1 MNTIIDLYN
10 KILVYNKSNISF
22 IIDITN
28 VIWFRLADVT
38 NILEYK
44 SRKDVIKGMIDKKY
58 KKALR
63 DIETNQEIDRTQPNT
78 IYI

>member
-28 VIWFRLADVT
+28 VIWF
-38 NILEYK
+38 I
-44 SRKDVIKGMIDKKY
+44 
-58 KKALR
+58 
-63 DIETNQEIDRTQPNT
+63 
-78 IYI
+78 